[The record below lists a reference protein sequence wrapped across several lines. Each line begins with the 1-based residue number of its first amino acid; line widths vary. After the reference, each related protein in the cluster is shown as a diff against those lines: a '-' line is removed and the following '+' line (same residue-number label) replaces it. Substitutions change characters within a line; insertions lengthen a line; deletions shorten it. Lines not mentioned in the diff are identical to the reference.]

1 MHPRVLVSEQDVTT
15 LNLIREVFTL
25 HGISVR
31 VLQDPRELDGL
42 VEGEK
47 FDAVF
52 MDLATPRLDGF
63 EFIRRIRQSSSN
75 RSTPIVL
82 LPQRLDT
89 RARLEAFSAGGTF
102 FLEKPLDR
110 TKLTR
115 LLRSTRGTMLEERR
129 RYMRVPLHSDVECR
143 ANEREIRGT
152 AVNVSRDGILFHGDG
167 TLKRGQ
173 LVKLAFTVEER
184 KPALHATGVVARVDE
199 NRRLGVRF
207 VPNYPEDAK
216 MIQDF
221 IDKQLEAL

>member
-1 MHPRVLVSEQDVTT
+1 MRSRVLVSEQDVAT

-25 HGISVR
+25 HGISIR
-31 VLQDPRELDGL
+31 VLQDPGELDGL

-52 MDLATPRLDGF
+52 MDLATPQLNGS
-63 EFIRRIRQSSSN
+63 EFIRRIRQSSWN

-82 LPQRLDT
+82 LPQRVET

-115 LLRSTRGTMLEERR
+115 LLRSTRATMVEERR
-129 RYMRVPLHSDVECR
+129 RYMRVPLHTDVECR
-143 ANEREIRGT
+143 ANEREIRGA

-173 LVKLAFTVEER
+173 LVKLAFAIEPR

-199 NRRLGVRF
+199 KRRLGVRF
-207 VPNYPEDAK
+207 VPNFPEDAN

-221 IDKQLEAL
+221 IAKQLEVL